1 LSTRNNEDRFSAPQ
15 PDTDI
20 PIDVLEE
27 EPLGPNPFSFVVPT
41 EFVDLPSRGQFYSST
56 HPLHG
61 KETIEIKYMTAK
73 EEDILTSQSLLEKGL
88 ALERLMANLIVN
100 KRIKP
105 DNLLSGDR
113 NAILIA
119 ARKSGY
125 GAEYETKVTCP
136 NCSEAD
142 THNYNLDEAV
152 VSLVPEGDE
161 LAELNV
167 RKTENGYF
175 AIDLEKNPVTVE
187 FRLLTGKE
195 ETYMLRSAEKRK
207 KKKLAQQLIT
217 DQLKLMIVSINGY
230 TDKDL
235 IHQFVDTMA
244 LTDVKILRKGAQ
256 KVTPNI
262 ELRKEFVCDQC
273 GHEDEIEFPFTTDFF
288 WPQS

>member
-1 LSTRNNEDRFSAPQ
+1 MSTRNNEDRFSAPQ
-15 PDTDI
+15 PDTDL

-125 GAEYETKVTCP
+125 GAQYETKVTCP

>member
-1 LSTRNNEDRFSAPQ
+1 MSTRNNEDRFSAPQ
-15 PDTDI
+15 PDTDL

-27 EPLGPNPFSFVVPT
+27 APLGPNPFSFVVPT

-88 ALERLMANLIVN
+88 ALERLMANLIVD

-125 GAEYETKVTCP
+125 GAEYATKVTCP
-136 NCSEAD
+136 SCTESD

-167 RKTENGYF
+167 RKTENGHF
-175 AIDLEKNPVTVE
+175 AIDLERNPVTVE

-235 IHQFVDTMA
+235 IEQFVDTMA